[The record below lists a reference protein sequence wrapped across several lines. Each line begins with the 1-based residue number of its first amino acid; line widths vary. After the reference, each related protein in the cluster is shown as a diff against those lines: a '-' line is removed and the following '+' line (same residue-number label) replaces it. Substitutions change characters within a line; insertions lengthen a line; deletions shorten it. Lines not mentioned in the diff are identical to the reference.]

1 MISALTTEIGKSG
14 IFLCH
19 NIPFS
24 QACFGKIPVQ
34 GKKVIKEY
42 TFKVRNYEQSLNSF
56 FFVLHTPEWKT
67 RCPEGRIWGI
77 VNINRSKYKNLEN
90 KFYDCFIRN
99 DYSFNCKQHSKS

>member
-34 GKKVIKEY
+34 GKEVIKEY
-42 TFKVRNYEQSLNSF
+42 TFKVRNYEHSLNVFFSF
-56 FFVLHTPEWKT
+56 YT
-67 RCPEGRIWGI
+67 RQSGKPGVRRDG
-77 VNINRSKYKNLEN
+77 YGG
-90 KFYDCFIRN
+90 
-99 DYSFNCKQHSKS
+99 

>member
-42 TFKVRNYEQSLNSF
+42 TFKVRNYEHSLNVF
-56 FFVLHTPEWKT
+56 FRFTHARV
-67 RCPEGRIWGI
+67 
-77 VNINRSKYKNLEN
+77 EN
-90 KFYDCFIRN
+90 PVSGGTDMGDSEY
-99 DYSFNCKQHSKS
+99 Q